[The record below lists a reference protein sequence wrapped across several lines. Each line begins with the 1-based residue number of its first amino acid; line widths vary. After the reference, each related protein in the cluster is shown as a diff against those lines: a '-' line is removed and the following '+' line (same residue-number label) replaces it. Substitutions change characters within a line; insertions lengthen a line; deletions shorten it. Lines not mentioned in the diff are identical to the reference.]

1 MSSAL
6 SDPFKPSDKMLR
18 QFSGLCIVFF
28 GAIAARQE
36 FHHHHHTAALILAL
50 LAIII
55 GPLGLIAPR
64 AVKPIFIGWMYLA
77 YPIGWLISHIVLG
90 LIYYVLFTPVA
101 LVFRMTGR
109 DALRLKPA
117 RQSVSYWQP
126 KPRALDKSDYFRQ
139 S

>member
-1 MSSAL
+1 MSSGL

-36 FHHHHHTAALILAL
+36 FHHHHRTAAIILAL
-50 LAIII
+50 LAITI

-77 YPIGWLISHIVLG
+77 YPIGWVISHVVLG
-90 LIYYVLFTPVA
+90 IIYYVLFTPVA
-101 LVFRMTGR
+101 LFFRMTGR

-117 RQSVSYWQP
+117 PQAATYWQV
-126 KPRALDKSDYFRQ
+126 KPRALDKSHYFRQ